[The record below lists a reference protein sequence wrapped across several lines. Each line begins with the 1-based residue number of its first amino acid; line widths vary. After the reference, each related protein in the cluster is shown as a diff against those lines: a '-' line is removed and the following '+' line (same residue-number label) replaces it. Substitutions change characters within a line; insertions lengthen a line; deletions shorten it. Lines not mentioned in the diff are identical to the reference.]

1 MLHAR
6 KMSPIIIIINV
17 KLFDSQSPAWLAL
30 PRSPSSISCQ
40 LCSFAAPTVF
50 SFLYTPCSFF
60 YRTFALVILLE
71 TSTTP
76 HVFFHYFIF
85 NSFIESILIYK
96 ELHLFNVYNLMSLDI
111 CKHLWYHHKKV
122 IYPSNTSQNFL
133 VFFHFCFVVRTQR
146 EIHLLKFWTAQNV
159 LSALGTVLYCSS
171 LEFML
176 LVFYLK
182 KNLC

>member
-1 MLHAR
+1 MLQWYQR
-6 KMSPIIIIINV
+6 
-17 KLFDSQSPAWLAL
+17 
-30 PRSPSSISCQ
+30 C
-40 LCSFAAPTVF
+40 LCSSGDTCLIPIQAQWVKDPVWPQLWHRLQLGSDTIFGLRTPYATEWPKKKKKKVIWI
-50 SFLYTPCSFF
+50 FLMNNDIWCIFMYLAFLMALLMYNWYTKN
-60 YRTFALVILLE
+60 YT
-71 TSTTP
+71 
-76 HVFFHYFIF
+76 
-85 NSFIESILIYK
+85 
-96 ELHLFNVYNLMSLDI
+96 FNVYNLMSLDI